1 MSESQDD
8 AAAELARQQAA
19 QAFDLPDVPIFDDV
33 GESPAFVPPRERSRR
48 DEASDAPERER
59 SRGPGRSIVTL
70 EDLYGHHAEIGK
82 GEWKLRVSR
91 VEPKAFQGHP
101 IAGFLCEIYEKIS
114 MEEFRRRFGG
124 GVFSI
129 LVMRPTQSEASMS
142 DFKTVTEVRFRVSGD
157 PVIASS
163 GNSPAA
169 YAEGSSS
176 VNSQVEVH
184 RLQYE
189 ERERER
195 LHAERIRAQE
205 KAERIQLEAIPNIY
219 ETTKRVVE
227 DNQRLSSAQVE
238 FWKEEADRLR
248 SEALTVRNEA
258 QRELNGRD
266 AEIRKLHEEI
276 MGLKERATTN
286 QLNLETKVISELRA
300 QHDARVSEL
309 KDQTGIQVR
318 ELRDRFDEERR
329 RMQEEHSKK
338 LADLSED
345 HRKTLDSLT
354 RRHDEERRNY
364 ESGQA
369 LERERL
375 REDSRYRIDQTASA
389 KEAEIRQL
397 RETYDQRIADLRLA
411 TDRELQSLRDATA
424 REIESIRQS
433 ERAQSTLARESA
445 EMRKEALKAEEI
457 RLRQELADLRRET
470 MELRDRLDHERA
482 KQHKD
487 LPTAIREAR
496 EMAGHLGLVDA
507 AELERPEPEQS
518 TTSQLLGLARQ
529 AFDAAPQVLD
539 KIMQARREQTDAVM
553 QAQRVQQA
561 QAAQMQ
567 QAQMQQAQMQAAQRA
582 PRQLGAP
589 QQAPSQPARPPAGR
603 YSPPAAA
610 PRPPAP
616 RPPAPQAA
624 APFGAAY
631 VPQASAPVPF
641 QPPAAVAA
649 SPLQPA
655 PQAASPEMVSA
666 QTESQP
672 EPVPSAPP
680 AGEPSVQPDSAAL
693 IIKFF
698 EKLDGAIRNKVLSPE
713 TFAIGVIDE
722 IGPEQTA
729 MLLQKFSPSEIVDT
743 AQQLSGDSVIPTR
756 DGQKF
761 VVELW
766 RAATAKV
773 QERGV
778 ALG

>member
-1 MSESQDD
+1 MSETQDD
-8 AAAELARQQAA
+8 AAAELARHQAA

-33 GESPAFVPPRERSRR
+33 GESPAFVAPRERARR
-48 DEASDAPERER
+48 DEQNDGQERER

-70 EDLYGHHAEIGK
+70 EDLYGHYAEIGR

-101 IAGFLCEIYEKIS
+101 IAGFLCEVYEKIS

-129 LVMRPTQSEASMS
+129 IVMRPTQSEASMS
-142 DFKTVTEVRFRVSGD
+142 DFKTVTEVRFRVSGE

-258 QRELNGRD
+258 QRELNARD
-266 AEIRKLHEEI
+266 ADVRKLHEEI
-276 MGLKERATTN
+276 MALKERATTN

-300 QHDARVSEL
+300 QHDARVAEL
-309 KDQTGIQVR
+309 KDQTSIQVR

-338 LADLSED
+338 LADLSEE
-345 HRKTLDSLT
+345 HRKTLDALT

-364 ESGQA
+364 ESSQA

-411 TDRELQSLRDATA
+411 TDRELQSLRDATQ

-445 EMRKEALKAEEI
+445 EMRKEALRAEEL
-457 RLRQELADLRRET
+457 RLRQELTDLRRET
-470 MELRDRLDHERA
+470 AELRDRLDHERA

-507 AELERPEPEQS
+507 SELERPEPEQS

-529 AFDAAPQVLD
+529 AFDAAPQVMD

-553 QAQRVQQA
+553 QAQRVQQV
-561 QAAQMQ
+561 QAMQMQ
-567 QAQMQQAQMQAAQRA
+567 QAQAQAQAQAAQRA
-582 PRQLGAP
+582 PRQL
-589 QQAPSQPARPPAGR
+589 
-603 YSPPAAA
+603 AAA
-610 PRPPAP
+610 QPPAP
-616 RPPAPQAA
+616 PQRQAPGRYAPPAVAQRAPAPRAA

-631 VPQASAPVPF
+631 VPQASSPVPF
-641 QPPAAVAA
+641 QPPASVAA

-655 PQAASPEMVSA
+655 ATASAPDMAAQDPNADSQPQADDAAAP
-666 QTESQP
+666 QP
-672 EPVPSAPP
+672 VAAPT
-680 AGEPSVQPDSAAL
+680 AGDTGAL

-729 MLLQKFSPSEIVDT
+729 LLLQQFSPSEIVDT
-743 AQQLSGDSVIPTR
+743 AQQISADSVIPTR
-756 DGQKF
+756 DGQRF
-761 VVELW
+761 VNELW
-766 RAATAKV
+766 RAATQKV
-773 QERGV
+773 QERGI
-778 ALG
+778 AMP

>member
-1 MSESQDD
+1 MSETQDD
-8 AAAELARQQAA
+8 AVAELARHQAA

-33 GESPAFVPPRERSRR
+33 GESPAFVAPRERTKR
-48 DEASDAPERER
+48 DEAADGPERER

-70 EDLYGHHAEIGK
+70 EDLYGHYAEIGR

-101 IAGFLCEIYEKIS
+101 IAGFLCEVYEKIS

-124 GVFSI
+124 GVYSI
-129 LVMRPTQSEASMS
+129 IVMRPTQSEASMS
-142 DFKTVTEVRFRVSGD
+142 DFKTVTEVRFRVSGE

-258 QRELNGRD
+258 QRELNARD
-266 AEIRKLHEEI
+266 ADVRKLHEEI
-276 MGLKERATTN
+276 MALKERATTN

-309 KDQTGIQVR
+309 KDQTSIQVR

-338 LADLSED
+338 LADLSEE
-345 HRKTLDSLT
+345 HRKTLDALT

-364 ESGQA
+364 ESSQA

-411 TDRELQSLRDATA
+411 TDRELQSLRDATQ

-445 EMRKEALKAEEI
+445 EMRKEALRAEEL
-457 RLRQELADLRRET
+457 RLRQELTDLRRET
-470 MELRDRLDHERA
+470 TELRDRLDHERA

-507 AELERPEPEQS
+507 SELERPEPEQS

-553 QAQRVQQA
+553 QAQRVQQV
-561 QAAQMQ
+561 QAMQVQ
-567 QAQMQQAQMQAAQRA
+567 QAQAQAQAAQRA
-582 PRQLGAP
+582 PRQLAAP
-589 QQAPSQPARPPAGR
+589 QQPAQAQRQLPGR
-603 YSPPAAA
+603 YAPPAAA
-610 PRPPAP
+610 QRAQAP
-616 RPPAPQAA
+616 RAA

-631 VPQASAPVPF
+631 VPQASSPVPF
-641 QPPAAVAA
+641 QPPASVAA
-649 SPLQPA
+649 SPLQPSVPA
-655 PQAASPEMVSA
+655 PAPDMAAQQLEPPIDGGAIPADA
-666 QTESQP
+666 QEST
-672 EPVPSAPP
+672 PP
-680 AGEPSVQPDSAAL
+680 PTAGDTGAL
-693 IIKFF
+693 IVKFF

-729 MLLQKFSPSEIVDT
+729 LLLQQFSPAEIVET
-743 AQQLSGDSVIPTR
+743 AQQISADSVIPTR

-761 VVELW
+761 VNELW
-766 RAATAKV
+766 RSATRKV
-773 QERGV
+773 EERGI
-778 ALG
+778 AMP